1 MARGNARR
9 DLFLQVSGTVD
20 PLKNAL
26 KGGSSALVQFAGNA
40 EKQLEA
46 VEQSLRQLG
55 RDPAASAKQL
65 TQNYT
70 NAFREIRANAQQV
83 LGADSGSDAMAVL
96 NANASRQAAAAAE
109 QRAAAIRIVADA
121 ARAEA
126 LAQGNTNTQ
135 VTQYA
140 AAAMVAAREAEDYA
154 IALREQAN
162 TLTAVEGRMDAV
174 VAPGKR
180 IVEVSG
186 QARAGMQQLS
196 YQLGDVATQ
205 LAAGTPPSIVFAQQI
220 GQVTQAIG
228 LMTNSTKGFVGF
240 IGGPWGVAISSALV
254 LLTPLVAKLWE
265 KSDADK
271 EAEKATK
278 DHAKA
283 IDALIEAQDR
293 AVQST
298 AEKIRQDLIDIGQQR
313 EATIATRER
322 TAALIEQA
330 KAQLAAAKSAPSG
343 GGGDGQTGAAAG
355 RAALIAARESELAKL
370 EAQQADNSAAI
381 ERLTKALDR
390 AQARIVA
397 ERVKARSTPEGRV
410 NTRFDELEKQARLEA
425 ERSRDWT
432 KYART
437 LAQLDSERQKEL
449 KQLQESN
456 RKAKGGASSTPREE
470 RATPKQV
477 GDLLKTAF
485 GGTVTSTTGGKH
497 VPGSYHYKGQAVDFV
512 PAGGMGSVSKAQ
524 VRATLEAQGV
534 QIKELLGPGDKGH
547 SDHFHVAFAKTRKS
561 REAIERQQETLRQR
575 ELAEDISFVDEMRAA
590 RGRLLDAQGKT
601 AVTQEE
607 RARLLVEEIDAEAT
621 ARARKIGLQLSA
633 GKLEEAEAAQLLEV
647 NEQTR
652 QARRAAIAR
661 EQIAAHAEKQLADL
675 RDEVQR
681 SDDLLRSQLQIA
693 DTQEDRARIER
704 QLLENS
710 YRIEMNEAAIEI
722 ATAFAAKDW
731 DRYAKAIARA
741 ADLAQRKANDEEGL
755 KRQNEGA
762 FDRYQ
767 RELNS
772 IDNINNQ
779 IDNIKIDTV
788 RKLGDELAGAA
799 TKALGLKGALGE
811 VVAAL
816 IRVGIERQIAGFL
829 FGGPGSTGG
838 GLFGS
843 IGKLFGFAD
852 GGRPDRAANGRIS
865 GPGTGRSDSILAL
878 LNGRDPILVS
888 NGESIV
894 NAEATR
900 KYWPVIDAMNKGTLP
915 RFASGGLPSGLPSS
929 LPRSIARLPDLSRL
943 SVNDRAA
950 VVHQHHWQVNAQG
963 AILAQGLLDELQR
976 VGVAATI
983 GGARL
988 AQQQFAEQSSTAL
1001 S

>member
-1 MARGNARR
+1 MARSNARR

-20 PLKNAL
+20 PLKAAL
-26 KGGSSALVQFAGNA
+26 KGGSSALVEFAGNA

-55 RDPAASAKQL
+55 SDPAASAKQL
-65 TQNYT
+65 TQNYA

-83 LGADSGSDAMAVL
+83 LGADSGSDALAVL

-109 QRAAAIRIVADA
+109 QRAAAIRVVADA

-126 LAQGNTNTQ
+126 LAQGNANIQ

-154 IALREQAN
+154 VALRQQAN

-180 IVEVSG
+180 IVEVTG

-228 LMTNSTKGFVGF
+228 LMTTSTKGFIGF
-240 IGGPWGVAISSALV
+240 LGGPWGIGISSALV
-254 LLTPLVAKLWE
+254 LLTPLVAKLFE
-265 KSDADK
+265 KSQADK

-278 DHAKA
+278 DHAEA
-283 IDALIEAQDR
+283 INSLIDAQDR

-298 AEKIRQDLIDIGQQR
+298 SAKLRLDYIAIGL
-313 EATIATRER
+313 ERER
-322 TAALIEQA
+322 ALRVRQTTQALLDQA
-330 KAQLAAAKSAPSG
+330 KANLAASKEAALNPSSLLTPEERAG
-343 GGGDGQTGAAAG
+343 ALGAAAG
-355 RAALIAARESELAKL
+355 YEGKVADLEKQMDANTKALEKL
-370 EAQQADNSAAI
+370 EAGLGRAAG
-381 ERLTKALDR
+381 
-390 AQARIVA
+390 RIVA
-397 ERVKARSTPEGRV
+397 NRVAARSTPEGRI
-410 NTRFDELEKQARLEA
+410 NTRYDDLEETARLEA
-425 ERSRDWT
+425 ERSKDWV

-437 LAQLDSERQKEL
+437 LAELNAAREREIKA
-449 KQLQESN
+449 LQESS
-456 RKAKGGASSTPREE
+456 RKPRASSTPVEQ

-477 GDLLKTAF
+477 GDLLKTTF

-497 VPGSYHYKGQAVDFV
+497 VPGSYHYKAQAVDFV
-512 PAGGMGSVSKAQ
+512 PAGGMGSVTKAQ
-524 VRATLEAQGV
+524 VRAALEAQGV

-561 REAIERQQETLRQR
+561 REAIEKQQETLRQR

-607 RARLLVEEIDAEAT
+607 RARLLVEEVDAEAT

-633 GKLEEAEAAQLLEV
+633 GKLSDAEAAQLLEV

-661 EQIAAHAEKQLADL
+661 EQIAAHSEKQLADL

-693 DTQEDRARIER
+693 DTQEERARIER

-710 YRIEMNEAAIEI
+710 YRIEINEAAIEI

-741 ADLAQRKANDEEGL
+741 ADLAERKANDEEGL
-755 KRQNEGA
+755 KRQNEGSY
-762 FDRYQ
+762 DRYR
-767 RELNS
+767 RELGS
-772 IDNINNQ
+772 IDSINDQ
-779 IDNIKIDTV
+779 IDDIKVDTI
-788 RKLGDELAGAA
+788 RRLGDEFANAA
-799 TKALGLKGALGE
+799 TKALGLKGALGDI
-811 VVAAL
+811 VGAL
-816 IRVGIERQIAGFL
+816 IRIGIERQILGPIADFL
-829 FGGPGSTGG
+829 FGAAGAGG
-838 GLFGS
+838 GGVFGS
-843 IGKLFGFAD
+843 IFSFLGFAD
-852 GGRPDRAANGRIS
+852 GGRPDRAVNGRIS

-894 NAEATR
+894 NAEATS

-915 RFASGGLPSGLPSS
+915 RFASGGLPSGLP
-929 LPRSIARLPDLSRL
+929 RSIARLPDMSRL
-943 SVNDRAA
+943 SANDRDA

-963 AILAQGLLDELQR
+963 AILAEGLLNELQR

-988 AQQQFAEQSSTAL
+988 SQQQFAEQASTAL

>member
-26 KGGSSALVQFAGNA
+26 KGGSSALVEFAGNA

-162 TLTAVEGRMDAV
+162 TLTAVEGRMDSV

-180 IVEVSG
+180 IVEVTG

-240 IGGPWGVAISSALV
+240 IGGPWGIAISSALV

-449 KQLQESN
+449 KQLQENN
-456 RKAKGGASSTPREE
+456 RKAKGGASSTPSEE

-524 VRATLEAQGV
+524 VRTTLEAQGV

-547 SDHFHVAFAKTRKS
+547 SNHFHVAFAKTRKS

-943 SVNDRAA
+943 SANDRAA